1 MLIFLVVSS
10 VVARIISLVFEIAES
25 NQTQQAPVGS
35 GSGRLFSPTPPFF
48 FTYFLDSA
56 FNIKQQRRISRIS
69 RASNQ
74 RSASLGRFDSKFRET
89 RDNARLEINRE
100 IKNRERERKGKK
112 NERRG
117 GKKKSGENTREIASS
132 WREPPRNHQIAC
144 LTSQVCVH
152 SASFPCLLLS
162 IASRAMH
169 SNRCLNADIQIHV
182 ARAGCQPAKL
192 SHYSWVYFR
201 NQRVEANPDYHVYP
215 IHPIISTILI

>member
-35 GSGRLFSPTPPFF
+35 GSGRLFSPPFF

-100 IKNRERERKGKK
+100 IKKQREGEKRKEKWK
-112 NERRG
+112 EG
-117 GKKKSGENTREIASS
+117 GKKKEWRKHEGNCELLERTAAKSS
-132 WREPPRNHQIAC
+132 NC
-144 LTSQVCVH
+144 LFNESSVC
-152 SASFPCLLLS
+152 A
-162 IASRAMH
+162 
-169 SNRCLNADIQIHV
+169 
-182 ARAGCQPAKL
+182 
-192 SHYSWVYFR
+192 
-201 NQRVEANPDYHVYP
+201 
-215 IHPIISTILI
+215 